1 MRIAKIL
8 ASLPIL
14 RSGLDLARE
23 VRSLAYDSRRL
34 QPGYYTDLVE
44 EAAALWESFAQN
56 HPFIDGNERTAFDAT
71 YTFLAV
77 NGAPLTAPAGEA
89 YAFISELTV
98 ASAQRQGGCV
108 DKTRWATG
116 RRPSILV
123 PAPPGPESRRCAHPL

>member
-1 MRIAKIL
+1 MADRKAFL
-8 ASLPIL
+8 TPVFWRR
-14 RSGLDLARE
+14 RSIGRKPATTPT
-23 VRSLAYDSRRL
+23 SSK
-34 QPGYYTDLVE
+34 
-44 EAAALWESFAQN
+44 EAAALWGSFAQN

-71 YTFLAV
+71 YTFLVV
-77 NGAPLTAPAGEA
+77 NGAPLTAQAGEA

-123 PAPPGPESRRCAHPL
+123 PAPPGQESRRCAHPL